1 MVCFYLQEIFMI
13 LNIYDEIGLFK
24 NIYIYITMVWVQIPS
39 REEQKFDSS
48 KI

>member
-1 MVCFYLQEIFMI
+1 VGVVEWSMALDVRLSELCCSV
-13 LNIYDEIGLFK
+13 
-24 NIYIYITMVWVQIPS
+24 TMGWVQTPS

>member
-24 NIYIYITMVWVQIPS
+24 NIYIYI
-39 REEQKFDSS
+39 
-48 KI
+48 